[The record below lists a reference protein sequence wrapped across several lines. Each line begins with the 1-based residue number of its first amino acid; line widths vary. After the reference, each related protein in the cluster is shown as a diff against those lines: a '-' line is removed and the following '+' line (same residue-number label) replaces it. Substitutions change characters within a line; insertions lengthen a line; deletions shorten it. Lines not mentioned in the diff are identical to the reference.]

1 MVDILNEVLGP
12 IALMLGVVAG
22 AALLYFVVS
31 AVKAKLEARRE
42 SRGGH
47 HRR

>member
-1 MVDILNEVLGP
+1 MVDILSEVLGP
-12 IALMLGVVAG
+12 VALMLGVVAG

-31 AVKAKLEARRE
+31 AVKARLEARRE
-42 SRGGH
+42 SRWGQ

>member
-1 MVDILNEVLGP
+1 MVDILTEVLGP
-12 IALMLGVVAG
+12 VALMLGVVAG

-31 AVKAKLEARRE
+31 AVKARLEARRE
-42 SRGGH
+42 SRGGQ